1 LIYLQFFSPFNC
13 FYKHE
18 AQPATIQYSI
28 TGVFPEDI
36 FSTKNQ
42 TQLFCIG
49 LVLSR
54 LHVKKL
60 WGLSQK
66 VGLSSPDIFPTMHQE
81 MELPTHQIHVQTSGA
96 AQPGFYSDMFT
107 RQKCQNLSPRWLES
121 TGSIFCRLELGDGG
135 PLGGWLLKKEQSSQ
149 GVANHWRTCI
159 PSNLFSGKNNP
170 KITSHLRLSSLGIYC
185 RKVCRRK
192 SPAQSIPIPA
202 GSCTL
207 TFISK
212 NCRNKPSPE
221 FTNNLWLS
229 SLGM

>member
-1 LIYLQFFSPFNC
+1 MFKIQTIFLIEHGKYINIIYISISNLGNPTQGWPITTGRPCICWAKGSTTHSSPESLGALQPFFLNRRVPITWSETQSYPTLTNSTPGLIYLQFFSPFNC

-107 RQKCQNLSPRWLES
+107 RQKCQNLRAPGDWKA
-121 TGSIFCRLELGDGG
+121 LGQFFVD
-135 PLGGWLLKKEQSSQ
+135 
-149 GVANHWRTCI
+149 
-159 PSNLFSGKNNP
+159 
-170 KITSHLRLSSLGIYC
+170 
-185 RKVCRRK
+185 
-192 SPAQSIPIPA
+192 
-202 GSCTL
+202 
-207 TFISK
+207 
-212 NCRNKPSPE
+212 
-221 FTNNLWLS
+221 
-229 SLGM
+229 